1 VRRVRA
7 RWAGRFAA
15 AFVALIVATAC
26 VGADPSIDLRRDYPE
41 DTTMGI
47 IQAEG
52 ELVVGIPENAP
63 PLGKLSTEG
72 GADGLSADLGA
83 FVAETLGVEPRWVGG
98 TNSDLIALAEIG
110 SIDLAFVT
118 NPLTEEIVKEH
129 NFAGTFYIGH
139 QRLLVQAGEGRPREA
154 LRGPVC
160 AAVNPDVGTDLTATK
175 PALNVIAVPR
185 IESCRDLLA
194 SGAARTATAVDASL
208 VRLKQALGNGW
219 MIVGDQLSTVGYGAV
234 VPPRVPS
241 YQRFVAAVLT
251 LAEEEEVWSDAYA
264 RLLQPHLGPSEPPPL
279 SVEEAAALHPT
290 LEAKRQT
297 GG

>member
-1 VRRVRA
+1 MTRVRT
-7 RWAGRFAA
+7 RWAGRVAV
-15 AFVALIVATAC
+15 AFLAVIAATAC
-26 VGADPSIDLRRDYPE
+26 VGEDPSIDLRRDYPE

-52 ELVVGIPENAP
+52 ELVIGIPESAP
-63 PLGKLSTEG
+63 PLGKLSAEG
-72 GADGLSADLGA
+72 DADGLSAELGA
-83 FVAETLGVEPRWVGG
+83 FVAETLEVEPRWVGG
-98 TNSDLIALAEIG
+98 SNSDLIALAEIG
-110 SIDLAFVT
+110 SVDLAFVT

-129 NFAGTFYIGH
+129 NFAGTYYIGH

-160 AAVNPDVGTDLTATK
+160 AALNPDVGTDLTVTN
-175 PALNVIAVPR
+175 PALKVIAVPR
-185 IESCRDLLA
+185 IESCLDLLA
-194 SGAARTATAVDASL
+194 GGAARSATAVDASL

-219 MIVGDQLSTVGYGAV
+219 MIVGDQLSTVGFGAV
-234 VPPRVPS
+234 VPPRVPG
-241 YQRFVAAVLT
+241 YQRFVAAVLGR
-251 LAEEEEVWSDAYA
+251 AEEEEVWSDAYA

-290 LEAKRQT
+290 LLAEKQT